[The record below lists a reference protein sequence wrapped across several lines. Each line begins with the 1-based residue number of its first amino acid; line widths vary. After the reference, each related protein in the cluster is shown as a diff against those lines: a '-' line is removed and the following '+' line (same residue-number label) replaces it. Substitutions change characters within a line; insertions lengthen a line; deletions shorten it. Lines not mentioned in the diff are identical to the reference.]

1 MTLESTKLS
10 YFLSAPFAFRFI
22 IFLLLGM
29 YMFFIFATFFLHLSK
44 RTNERKKCK
53 DCFISQSCAVDWHM
67 T

>member
-29 YMFFIFATFFLHLSK
+29 YMFFIFATFFFYIYQNE
-44 RTNERKKCK
+44 RTNERNVKIVL
-53 DCFISQSCAVDWHM
+53 FLNHVL
-67 T
+67 